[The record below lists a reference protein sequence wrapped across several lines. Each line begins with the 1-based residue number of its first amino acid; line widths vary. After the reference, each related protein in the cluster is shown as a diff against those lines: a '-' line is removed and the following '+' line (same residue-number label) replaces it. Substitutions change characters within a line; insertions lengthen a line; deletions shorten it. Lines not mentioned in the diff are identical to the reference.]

1 MTNWVI
7 ENMSG
12 SIAPVHKCGIGIQMK
27 RVFEAPLY
35 TGAKGQQYV
44 KASEL
49 TKADIA
55 KIQKCIKVFV

>member
-1 MTNWVI
+1 MGCESKDV
-7 ENMSG
+7 SG
-12 SIAPVHKCGIGIQMK
+12 MNVPGAYPYQPAMK

-35 TGAKGQQYV
+35 TGVKGQQYV

-55 KIQKCIKVFV
+55 KIQKCIKDFV

>member
-1 MTNWVI
+1 
-7 ENMSG
+7 
-12 SIAPVHKCGIGIQMK
+12 MK

-35 TGAKGQQYV
+35 TGVKGQQYV

-55 KIQKCIKVFV
+55 KIQKCIKDFV

>member
-1 MTNWVI
+1 
-7 ENMSG
+7 MSG

-35 TGAKGQQYV
+35 TGVKGQPYV

-55 KIQKCIKVFV
+55 KIQKCIKDFV